1 MRVRFS
7 NGGRGLAALALV
19 CGAHIAWGQ
28 ARPLPAEPTHD
39 TGQSVTGAFEG
50 WFKNS
55 DGSFSLLFG
64 YFNRNQRQELDIPAG
79 ADNRFDPGL
88 PDRGQPTHFLTGRQ
102 WGVFT
107 VTVPPDFGT
116 KKLTWTIT
124 ANHLTAVI
132 PAKIDPLWE
141 ISPFSEP
148 GMGNTPPVVRFAQG
162 GPSLQGPAE
171 GPKLFSAALSAKV
184 GIPVTLTAWV
194 ADDAKLGPGQKAPA
208 NPPVTLTWSK
218 YRGPGE
224 VTFSDAKPRVEK
236 DSQPAGAAFSGEGS
250 TTATFSEPGDY
261 ALLVVANDWSGDGGR
276 GFQCCWTP
284 AHVKVSVGR

>member
-1 MRVRFS
+1 MRVKVS
-7 NGGRGLAALALV
+7 NGSRVAALALL

-64 YFNRNQRQELDIPAG
+64 YFNRNQKQELDIPAG
-79 ADNRFDPGL
+79 TDNRFDPGL

-107 VTVPPDFGT
+107 VTVPADFGT
-116 KKLTWTIT
+116 QKLTWTIT
-124 ANHLTAVI
+124 ANHLSTTI

-141 ISPFSEP
+141 ISPFSDAA
-148 GMGNTPPVVRFAQG
+148 MGNTPPVIRFSQG
-162 GPSLQGPAE
+162 GASLQGPAE

-184 GIPVTLTAWV
+184 GTPLTLAAWV
-194 ADDAKLGPGQKAPA
+194 ADDAKLGPGQKPPPS
-208 NPPVTLTWSK
+208 PPVTLTWSK

-224 VTFSDAKPRVEK
+224 VTFSDERPRVEK
-236 DSQPAGAAFSGEGS
+236 DSEPAGAAFSGEGS

-261 ALLVVANDWSGDGGR
+261 LLLVVANDWSGEGGR